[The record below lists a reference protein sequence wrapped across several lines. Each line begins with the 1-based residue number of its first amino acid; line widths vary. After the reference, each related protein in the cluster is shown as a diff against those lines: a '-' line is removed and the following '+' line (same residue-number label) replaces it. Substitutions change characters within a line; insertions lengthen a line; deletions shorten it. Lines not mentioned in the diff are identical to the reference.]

1 MYSTDVVL
9 VWILMC
15 RKSGIFSVGI
25 SFISMIM
32 FMLVYSICISLSV
45 GLSLNIS
52 QSKKTFVNVF
62 KMHCTRYCF
71 ELDLQRRCLVAL
83 ESPGE

>member
-1 MYSTDVVL
+1 M
-9 VWILMC
+9 W
-15 RKSGIFSVGI
+15 RKSDTFSVSI
-25 SFISMIM
+25 SFVSVIM
-32 FMLVYSICISLSV
+32 FMLVYCICISLSV

-52 QSKKTFVNVF
+52 QSKKTFANVF

-71 ELDLQRRCLVAL
+71 ELDLWRRCLVAL